1 MRKRHLLIAV
11 TGMAPQ
17 VVTETLY
24 GLVIQKEIPI
34 SEVFI
39 ITTREGR
46 DALSGSHSAFQ
57 GKSLSQEIVRLCAQY
72 GVPPPSF
79 DPSTNVVVAREE
91 SVELHDIRTDRDNL
105 LFPNLIADFI
115 RRKTEEPDTVLH
127 CSIAGGRKT
136 MSVALAFALSL
147 FGRKDD
153 KLYHVLVSKSFE
165 ESRKFF
171 PETPTEQNE
180 LVLAEVPYIRLREKL
195 PLLPK
200 YPHATFID
208 LVAIA
213 QGAIDEM
220 VHLPPLIFEKTT
232 CSVIIGRERIRLAPR
247 DFAFY
252 LFCARQQKPVIGGKH
267 FSDVHW
273 KSLWNLYAQLAPDSK
288 HRERV
293 WKSMTGKYK
302 DELLTK
308 AASTIRLMLRRRVG
322 EELAKHYAVTS
333 LEERGQI
340 RYAIALDR
348 SKIIV
353 R

>member
-1 MRKRHLLIAV
+1 MQVLIAV
-11 TGMAPQ
+11 TGMTPQ

-24 GLVIQKEIPI
+24 ALLEHRKIPVD
-34 SEVFI
+34 ELFV
-39 ITTREGR
+39 ITTAEGK
-46 DALSGSHSAFQ
+46 DALMGISRRVSFPPL
-57 GKSLSQEIVRLCAQY
+57 KQEIDRLCAQY
-72 GVPPPSF
+72 ALPELSF
-79 DPSTNVVVAREE
+79 DPAVNVFVAREE
-91 SVELHDIRTDRDNL
+91 SLELHDIRTDRDNQ
-105 LFPNLIADFI
+105 LFPNLIMEFI
-115 RRKTEEPDTVLH
+115 KTKSANPNTVLH

-136 MSVALAFALSL
+136 MSVALASALSL
-147 FGRKDD
+147 FGRKED
-153 KLYHVLVSKSFE
+153 KMYHVLVSKEFE
-165 ESRKFF
+165 DSKKFF
-171 PETPTEQNE
+171 PETVEQGTE
-180 LVLAEVPYIRLREKL
+180 LVLGEVPYVRLRERL
-195 PLLPK
+195 PLLQQ
-200 YPHATFID
+200 YPHATFGE

-220 VHLPPLIFEKTT
+220 VHLPPLIFEKAT
-232 CSVIIGRERIRLAPR
+232 CSVVIGNERIRLAPR

-252 LFCARQQKPVIGGKH
+252 LFCARQRKPVIGGKH
-267 FSDVHW
+267 FSDVNW
-273 KSLWNLYAQLAPDSK
+273 KRLWNLYAQLAPDSK

-333 LEERGQI
+333 LEERGRI

-348 SKIIV
+348 SKIIF